1 VYNKPNFERSE
12 GTKAIR
18 DNSSGW
24 WNVEIYR
31 QATFLSQFG
40 KTYLLC

>member
-24 WNVEIYR
+24 WKRWNI
-31 QATFLSQFG
+31 
-40 KTYLLC
+40 